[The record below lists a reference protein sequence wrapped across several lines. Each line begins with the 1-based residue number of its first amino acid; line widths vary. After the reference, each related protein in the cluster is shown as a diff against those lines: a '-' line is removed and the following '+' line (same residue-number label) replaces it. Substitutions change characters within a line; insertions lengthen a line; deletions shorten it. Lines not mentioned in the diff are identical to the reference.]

1 MEERIL
7 LNIEALGTSIRELR
21 KQKGLTQNEFA
32 GVLGVSFQAVS
43 NWERGIAPPELEN
56 LINIAAYFGV
66 LVDDLLRK
74 QSDDLFLGIDGGGTK
89 TEFVLVSS
97 EGYVL
102 KRLVKNGCNPND
114 IGYSAMLSILVD
126 GIGDIL
132 TEFHS
137 VKSVFCGIAGIST
150 GDYAKRLSAE
160 LKRRYQQIDIQ
171 IKNDSH
177 NLFALDERADMA
189 VISGTGSV
197 VFVKDGD
204 SYKRLGGWGYLLDS
218 AGSAYDFGRDV
229 IREALHEEDMRENRS
244 VMSRMLCRKLN
255 VDTMWEHINTIY
267 SEGKPYIASFASIV
281 FDAFKQGDK
290 KAEQIILRN
299 TKALAELL
307 NAGVKL
313 CNASP
318 VAIASGGLFEH
329 YGEIMTEF
337 IGQYSDVKLLIST
350 LPPIYGA
357 CKKACSITACDISD
371 EFYGNFKKTYG
382 GIE

>member
-1 MEERIL
+1 M

-21 KQKGLTQNEFA
+21 KQRGLTQNEFA
-32 GVLGVSFQAVS
+32 SILGVSFQAIS

-102 KRLVKNGCNPND
+102 KRLKKSGCNPND
-114 IGYSAMLSILVD
+114 IGYSKMLSLLVD

-132 TEFHS
+132 KEFHS
-137 VKSVFCGIAGIST
+137 IKSVFCGIAGISS

-160 LKRRYQQIDIQ
+160 LKKRYQQIDIQ
-171 IKNDSH
+171 IKNDSA

-197 VFVKDGD
+197 VFIKDGD

-218 AGSAYDFGRDV
+218 AGSAYDIGRDM
-229 IREALHEEDMRENRS
+229 IRELLREEDMRENPSLMR
-244 VMSRMLCRKLN
+244 RMLCQKLN
-255 VDTMWEHINTIY
+255 IDTIWEHINTIY
-267 SEGKPYIASFASIV
+267 NEGRPYIASFMPIV
-281 FDAFKQGDK
+281 FDAFKQGDE
-290 KAEQIILRN
+290 KAKQIIVRN
-299 TKALAELL
+299 AKALAELL

-313 CNASP
+313 YTASP

-329 YGEIMTEF
+329 YGDIMTEF
-337 IGQYSDVKLLIST
+337 IGQYSDVKLLINT

-357 CKKACSITACDISD
+357 CKNACSIATCGISD
-371 EFYGNFKKTYG
+371 EFYENFKKTYG
-382 GIE
+382 GIK